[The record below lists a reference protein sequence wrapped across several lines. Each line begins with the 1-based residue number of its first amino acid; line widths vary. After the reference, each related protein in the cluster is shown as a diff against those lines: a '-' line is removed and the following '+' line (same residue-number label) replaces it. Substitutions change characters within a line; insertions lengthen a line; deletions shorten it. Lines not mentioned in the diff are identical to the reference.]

1 MSDRS
6 DARNI
11 LVWHVH
17 GSWLDAFVR
26 GGHRYLV
33 PTLPGRG
40 PWGRGRMGRDWP
52 PDAEEVGPHDLAN
65 ADVDLVVAQNPGEVP
80 LAARWLD
87 RLPGRDVP
95 LVYVEHNT
103 PGGHAPT
110 TRHPMADRDDLTLVH
125 VTHFNRTMWDS
136 GATRTRVIEHGVVDP
151 GARHSGRLARSATM
165 INDPVRR
172 WRAVGTDLLPKL
184 ASAAPI
190 DVFGM
195 RTGELARRAD
205 IPPSVSSGG
214 DLGRDEL
221 HDAVG
226 ERRVYLHT
234 ARWTSLGLSLIEAM
248 LLGMPVVALASTEV
262 AVSVPP
268 EAGVAAT
275 DPDRMVSAVHRFVT
289 DPEDAAETG
298 RRARAFA
305 LSKFGLERFLH
316 DWDVL
321 IDETARRPLCAR
333 R

>member
-33 PTLPGRG
+33 PTLPGHG

-52 PDAEEVGPHDLAN
+52 AEAVEVGPKDLED
-65 ADVDLVVAQNPGEVP
+65 ADVDVVVAQNPGEIP
-80 LAARWLD
+80 LAARWLG
-87 RLPGRDVP
+87 RTPGRDVP

-136 GATRTRVIEHGVVDP
+136 GGTRTRVIEHGVVDP
-151 GARHSGRLARSATM
+151 GARYSGRLTRSATM

-172 WRAVGTDLLPKL
+172 WRAVGTDLLPRL
-184 ASAAPI
+184 AAAAPI

-195 RTGELARRAD
+195 RTGELAGRAD
-205 IPPSVSSGG
+205 IPPSVAGGG
-214 DLGRDEL
+214 DLARADL

-226 ERRVYLHT
+226 RRRVYVHT

-275 DPDRMVSAVHRFVT
+275 DPDRMVAALRRFVD
-289 DPEDAAETG
+289 DPADAAETG
-298 RRARAFA
+298 RAARDFALTRFA
-305 LSKFGLERFLH
+305 LSRFLL
-316 DWDVL
+316 DWDAL

>member
-52 PDAEEVGPHDLAN
+52 AGAVEVGPKELED
-65 ADVDLVVAQNPGEVP
+65 ADVDVVVAQNPGEIP
-80 LAARWLD
+80 LAARWLG
-87 RLPGRDVP
+87 RTPGRDVP

-136 GATRTRVIEHGVVDP
+136 GGTRTRVIEHGVADP
-151 GARHSGRLARSATM
+151 GARYSGRLTRSATM

-172 WRAVGTDLLPKL
+172 WRAVGTDLLPRL
-184 ASAAPI
+184 AAAAPI

-195 RTGELARRAD
+195 RTGELAGRAD
-205 IPPSVSSGG
+205 IPPSVAGAG
-214 DLGRDEL
+214 DLGREDL

-226 ERRVYLHT
+226 RRRVYVHT

-275 DPDRMVSAVHRFVT
+275 DPDRMVAALRRFVA
-289 DPEDAAETG
+289 DPADAAEAG
-298 RRARAFA
+298 RAARDFALTRFA
-305 LSKFGLERFLH
+305 LSRFLL
-316 DWDVL
+316 DWDAL

>member
-1 MSDRS
+1 MSARG

-33 PTLPGRG
+33 PTLPGHG

-52 PDAEEVGPHDLAN
+52 AEVVEVGPRELED
-65 ADVDLVVAQNPGEVP
+65 ADVDVVVAQNPGEIP
-80 LAARWLD
+80 LATRWLG
-87 RLPGRDVP
+87 RTPGRDVP

-110 TRHPMADRDDLTLVH
+110 SRHPMADRDDLTLVH
-125 VTHFNRTMWDS
+125 VTHFNRVMWDT
-136 GATRTRVIEHGVVDP
+136 GRTRTRVVAHGVVDP
-151 GARHSGRLARSATM
+151 GARYRGRLPRSATM

-172 WRAVGTDLLPKL
+172 WRAVGTDLLPLL

-195 RTGELARRAD
+195 RTGELAHRTD
-205 IPPSVSSGG
+205 IPPLVTPCG
-214 DLGRDEL
+214 DLPRDRL
-221 HDAVG
+221 HDAVA
-226 ERRVYLHT
+226 ERRLYLHT
-234 ARWTSLGLSLIEAM
+234 ARWTSLGLSLVEAM
-248 LLGMPVVALASTEV
+248 LLAMPIVALASTEV

-268 EAGVAAT
+268 EAGAVAT
-275 DPDRMVSAVHRFVT
+275 DPARMVAAARDYMD
-289 DPEDAAETG
+289 DPEAAAEAG
-298 RRARAFA
+298 RRARTYALAHFA
-305 LSKFGLERFLH
+305 LDRFLR
-316 DWDVL
+316 DWDDVL
-321 IDETARRPLCAR
+321 DETARQPLLSR